1 MSVNIANELSNP
13 VHTLADLWKLS
24 DRHDDSAPQL
34 GVHGPITKKRKL
46 TLHQRQEA
54 LARREGETLASI
66 ARSYA
71 FDASMISRLE
81 PQITEPNFLRIGM
94 VCFSDIEGCSSIA
107 DGGTFDF
114 TSMSNCHTINYHRQ
128 ETAITSKSQTLS
140 CCIRYSLAWHR
151 V

>member
-1 MSVNIANELSNP
+1 MSVDIANELSNP

-46 TLHQRQEA
+46 TLHQRQEE

-71 FDASMISRLE
+71 VDASMISRLE
-81 PQITEPNFLRIGM
+81 PQITEPDFL
-94 VCFSDIEGCSSIA
+94 VLVWCAS
-107 DGGTFDF
+107 
-114 TSMSNCHTINYHRQ
+114 
-128 ETAITSKSQTLS
+128 AISKVVLVLLMAVLLTLPP
-140 CCIRYSLAWHR
+140 
-151 V
+151 